1 MKKMFGRVLFAIS
14 FLSLT
19 SCGVHTNGAKATD
32 GLAEGEAKTVAAGA
46 VCGAQGR
53 GCAVGDSQAT
63 EQSDTS
69 DGSSV
74 SSTSKAS
81 TIGAAGDQAVAPA
94 GIDESHADGGDSG
107 KASNV
112 DLADAENA
120 QNAENAA
127 SNADDLSGITAGGI
141 TDDMFVKCEARIGK
155 DGKFYTAQAVG
166 PTIEE
171 ARENAV
177 AEACSIPCA
186 EELEEQGIADD
197 ELEKLIDDCA
207 ETCSDEGLVVAAI
220 CFREGV
226 TIYTEGGWNENG
238 DPAPTNGSE
247 TPK

>member
-1 MKKMFGRVLFAIS
+1 MEKVFGRVLFAVS
-14 FLSLT
+14 FLLPT
-19 SCGVHTNGAKATD
+19 SCGVHTNGTKATD
-32 GLAEGEAKTVAAGA
+32 NSAIGAGQTVDAVA
-46 VCGAQGR
+46 VCEAQGN
-53 GCAVGDSQAT
+53 GCAADADRKT
-63 EQSDTS
+63 ALD
-69 DGSSV
+69 DGSARASNLPAQ
-74 SSTSKAS
+74 KAS
-81 TIGAAGDQAVAPA
+81 VADERAERTTVQSNDDAPGD
-94 GIDESHADGGDSG
+94 DSG
-107 KASNV
+107 KTDEGVAVGRADSAEIQSAENV
-112 DLADAENA
+112 DAADE
-120 QNAENAA
+120 
-127 SNADDLSGITAGGI
+127 ITAGGI

-207 ETCSDEGLVVAAI
+207 EACSDEGLVVAAI
-220 CFREGV
+220 CFREGIS
-226 TIYTEGGWNENG
+226 IYTEGGWNENG